1 MVGGP
6 RNNIQRTTV
15 YHLSA
20 KEESVATQRGELWGR
35 AFKGHGTAHVKPWGR
50 TEKGHSH
57 RPGEK
62 GFREAARVAGDTGPG
77 NQCREFWTWC
87 QKQGEIAKSG
97 VGYWELSPSL
107 Y

>member
-35 AFKGHGTAHVKPWGR
+35 AFKGHGTARVKPWGR

-62 GFREAARVAGDTGPG
+62 EGSERQRGQLVT
-77 NQCREFWTWC
+77 
-87 QKQGEIAKSG
+87 QGLVTSVENFGLGAKSKG
-97 VGYWELSPSL
+97 KSPRVEWDWELSPSL